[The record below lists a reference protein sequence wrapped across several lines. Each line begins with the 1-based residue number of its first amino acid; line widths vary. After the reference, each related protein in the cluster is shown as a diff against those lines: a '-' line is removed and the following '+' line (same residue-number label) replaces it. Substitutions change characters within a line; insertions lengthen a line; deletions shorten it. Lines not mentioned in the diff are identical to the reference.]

1 MVLNP
6 ILYKDEALY
15 DNEEYITIN
24 HTNPEY
30 ILTPTSTELYNSS
43 MEISY
48 MFQIDTLNGAYVLQI
63 TGDLCLR
70 EMDWLRVYVCNTG
83 SILYDTA
90 IFNFQ
95 HPELYT
101 QEEAVCIKFNS
112 TSGSFIKKYYW
123 IIHLLLEPLTLTFSR
138 QVSKIFLK
146 TF

>member
-1 MVLNP
+1 MFKSTFIRLILYLSANLSLCATVLTP

-15 DNEEYITIN
+15 DNKVYITINHTLN

-30 ILTPTSTELYNSS
+30 ILTPTSTDLYNSS

-48 MFQIDTLNGAYVLQI
+48 KFQIDTLNGTYVLQI

-101 QEEAVCIKFNS
+101 QEEAVCIKF
-112 TSGSFIKKYYW
+112 
-123 IIHLLLEPLTLTFSR
+123 L
-138 QVSKIFLK
+138 
-146 TF
+146 